1 MFKTLIPNN
10 QTTTEAVLG
19 WVFRF
24 YLVAALLVTAIVVT
38 VEYHTLSNKL
48 LSGAKAQ
55 ASLASAPTAAALWY
69 LDTEQLSELVM
80 RIAEAALV
88 DGVAVIGGDGALIAH
103 AGQLPAEVLERDVS
117 PLYPGVTREGSR
129 AEASHSLTEVE
140 LVEPRSGSVIGS
152 MQIYTQSS
160 RVFWDLLPMLTAT
173 VAAAIFKTLVLGGAI
188 WLALRRLVEKPATQ
202 LNSEILALNRLTP
215 GQTHIATE
223 RGSLGEMV
231 VGIQAVRQRLSQ
243 QFSLSEAK
251 MAGME
256 SSNQKLM
263 RALDEVNDAIA
274 LYTHEGT
281 LIVANRAFSDP
292 VVEQV
297 ISENDLV
304 DQGVLEARASG
315 SWCYEDPQ
323 ADSNYQVELVE
334 LCLDPDTVFLLR
346 VTDVTALVRPR
357 RLLELARE
365 KEKEMYAVIGHEL
378 RTPAAV
384 LKMLLSDV
392 TQDQDARQIDTK
404 LLASTV
410 DQLLGVIETLRSVA
424 QPERIHEAA
433 KEQVVLTD
441 LISSQLQMLTPLG
454 NRYGVKLNTELSQLG
469 GRTIETRVQLLRQL
483 LSNLTKN
490 AIVHSG
496 ATEVTVG
503 AEGKVEG
510 TLKSVSIWVED
521 NGSGIAEAEQE
532 RLFSAY
538 ERGNSAAEGTGLG
551 LYISRQIANSLG
563 GELIYEPAPSGGA
576 RFVLR
581 FVADVSSGTSNRE
594 VEVSSLEGKRVLLAE
609 DNLTIQMLTKRIL
622 EKRGASVEI
631 ANNAKEALD
640 LYEHSAFDLVISDIF
655 MPGGDGYELVAA
667 LRSNGCDL
675 PIIGLTAATIG
686 EETERMLGVG
696 ANVVLS
702 KPINVGKLLEF
713 VAEHHA
719 PRAFKG

>member
-1 MFKTLIPNN
+1 MFKTLIPSN

-19 WVFRF
+19 WIFRF

-48 LSGAKAQ
+48 LNGAKAQ

-69 LDTEQLSELVM
+69 LDTDQLSELVT
-80 RIAEAALV
+80 RIAYAELV
-88 DGVAVIGGDGALIAH
+88 DGLAILGDDGALIAH

-117 PLYPGVTREGSR
+117 PLYPGVIREGS
-129 AEASHSLTEVE
+129 AEDTDFRLVEVE
-140 LVEPRSGSVIGS
+140 LVEPRSGSFIGA
-152 MQIYTQSS
+152 MQVYTQSS
-160 RVFWDLLPMLTAT
+160 RVFWDLLPLLSAT
-173 VAAAIFKTLVLGGAI
+173 IAGAILKTLLLGGAI
-188 WLALRRLVEKPATQ
+188 WFALRRLVEKPVTQ
-202 LNSEILALNRLTP
+202 LNSEILALNRLTAD
-215 GQTHIATE
+215 QSHIETA
-223 RGSLGEMV
+223 RGSLGQMV
-231 VGIQAVRQRLSQ
+231 VGVQSVRQRLSQ
-243 QFSLSEAK
+243 HISLSEAK

-263 RALDEVNDAIA
+263 RALDEVQDAIA

-281 LIVANRAFSDP
+281 LLVANRAFGDP

-297 ISENDLV
+297 LSENDLV
-304 DQGVLEARASG
+304 GQGVLEARASG

-323 ADSNYQVELVE
+323 TGANYQVELVE

-346 VTDVTALVRPR
+346 VTDVTELIRPR
-357 RLLELARE
+357 RLLEAARE

-378 RTPAAV
+378 RTPTAV

-392 TQDQDARQIDTK
+392 AQDQDARQIDTK
-404 LLASTV
+404 LLTSTV

-424 QPERIHEAA
+424 QPERMHEAA

-454 NRYGVKLNTELSQLG
+454 KRYGVKLNSELSQLS
-469 GRTIETRVQLLRQL
+469 GRTIEMRVQLLRQL

-538 ERGNSAAEGTGLG
+538 ERGNSEAEGTGLG

-563 GELIYEPAPSGGA
+563 GELLYEPASSGGA

-581 FVADVSSGTSNRE
+581 FVTDVSSGTSNRE
-594 VEVSSLEGKRVLLAE
+594 VEAGSLEGKRVLLAE
-609 DNLTIQMLTKRIL
+609 DNLTIQMLTRRIL
-622 EKRGASVEI
+622 EKRGATVEI
-631 ANNAKEALD
+631 ANNAKEALA

-655 MPGGDGYELVAA
+655 MPGGNGYELVAA

-675 PIIGLTAATIG
+675 PIVGLTAATIG

-702 KPINVGKLLEF
+702 KPINVDKLLEF
-713 VAEHHA
+713 LASTTRPE
-719 PRAFKG
+719 FF